1 MSNRYLRQYDGYL
14 KQHLGLIEDMHQAG
28 ADNITIA
35 VRLYDLGSRAQGS
48 VYGQPLEDDRQV
60 QNLAVMVAY
69 IRRKWFKKPRKK
81 PGRKPGK
88 RPAPLH
94 FWADP

>member
-1 MSNRYLRQYDGYL
+1 MSNRYLQHYDGYL

-35 VRLYDLGSRAQGS
+35 VQLYDLGARAN
-48 VYGQPLEDDRQV
+48 LLHDDYDDYDIHIRD
-60 QNLAVMVAY
+60 LAALVGY
-69 IRRKWFKKPRKK
+69 IRRKWFGWK
-81 PGRKPGK
+81 K
-88 RPAPLH
+88 RPALH